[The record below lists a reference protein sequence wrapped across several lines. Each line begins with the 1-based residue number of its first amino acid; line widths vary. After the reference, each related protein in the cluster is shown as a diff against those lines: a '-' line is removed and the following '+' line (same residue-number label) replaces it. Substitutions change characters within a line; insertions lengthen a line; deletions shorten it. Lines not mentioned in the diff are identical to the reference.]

1 VSNSQLQRGKPD
13 RPQIAHTSV
22 SQSLLQQRKN
32 LGLIHD

>member
-1 VSNSQLQRGKPD
+1 VSNSQLKRGKTND
-13 RPQIAHTSV
+13 TQIAHTSV

>member
-13 RPQIAHTSV
+13 RAQIRHASI
-22 SQSLLQQRKN
+22 SQSLLQQRKH